1 MDYFKK
7 QAEPLFKDLEWNFP
21 EQKSSVVA
29 VVGGHGNNFSN
40 IIKLSEYLA
49 GNYPVKTVATTLP
62 DVLRGKLP
70 NFPGL
75 FFTPSTESGS
85 FAKSK
90 ELNSILETAN
100 FSILAG
106 DFSKNSAT
114 TIAIIDAIKNSASPV
129 LLARD
134 AVDLVESSIGEIIE
148 DSKLFLLASMPQL
161 QKIFRSLL
169 YPKMILLSAPLL
181 QIAETLHKFT
191 LSYENCTVTTLHQGQ
206 ILIASRGQ
214 VISTPLEKT
223 HYNPLTFF
231 TGPLPADFAAYN
243 LWNPSKP
250 LEASA
255 AALLKS

>member
-7 QAEPLFKDLEWNFP
+7 QEKPLFKDLEWNFP
-21 EQKSSVVA
+21 EQKSNVVA

-40 IIKLSEYLA
+40 VIKLSEYLA
-49 GNYPVKTVATTLP
+49 GNYPVKTVATILP

-90 ELNSILETAN
+90 ELNSHLETAD

-114 TIAIIDAIKNSASPV
+114 TIAIVDAIKDSGSPV
-129 LLARD
+129 LLVRD

-148 DSKLFLLASMPQL
+148 DSKLFLLVSMPQL

-169 YPKMILLSAPLL
+169 YPKMLLLSAPLL
-181 QIAETLHKFT
+181 PTVETLHKFT
-191 LSYENCTVTTLHQGQ
+191 LSYESCTIITLHQGQ
-206 ILIASRGQ
+206 ILIASQGK
-214 VISTPLEKT
+214 VIATPHEKT
-223 HYNPLTFF
+223 KYNSLSFYTS
-231 TGPLPADFAAYN
+231 TLPANLAAYN
-243 LWNPSKP
+243 LWNPKKP

-255 AALLKS
+255 SALFR